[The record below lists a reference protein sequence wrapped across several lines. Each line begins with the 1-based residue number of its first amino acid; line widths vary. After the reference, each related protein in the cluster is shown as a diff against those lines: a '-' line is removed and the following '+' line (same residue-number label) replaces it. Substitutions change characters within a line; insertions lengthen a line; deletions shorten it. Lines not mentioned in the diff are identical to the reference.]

1 MERADDPVRPVRLS
15 YTFVGADGERSRQRR
30 RSATDA
36 AHPLR
41 VRIGPFVRIHRTA
54 SFAVKPQLLLRRP
67 TFSVAPEKVGKK
79 MRRTRY
85 ILRADAREFFT
96 P

>member
-15 YTFVGADGERSRQRR
+15 YTFVGDDGERSRQRR

-41 VRIGPFVRIHRTA
+41 VHIGPFVRFHRTA
-54 SFAVKPQLLLRRP
+54 ADAATPQPCLRRP

-79 MRRTRY
+79 MRLETRY
-85 ILRADAREFFT
+85 IAR
-96 P
+96 